1 MIYSALYAHKINT
14 LFWQDVHD
22 AEQFGFAKG
31 QVTPFTIKTPDCQ
44 TLYAWHVLPVD
55 TYIRNAESLSAIERP
70 QGPVEDFT
78 KTLPF
83 ELLSS
88 TSTPARV
95 VINCELS
102 ICSSRPITL
111 LTTPRRRSPWQRWS
125 CCPRLANGYLPQPG
139 LATQHPRSNH
149 RLSRLRTFHRLSH

>member
-1 MIYSALYAHKINT
+1 M
-14 LFWQDVHD
+14 
-22 AEQFGFAKG
+22 
-31 QVTPFTIKTPDCQ
+31 TPFTITTPDGQ
-44 TLYAWHVLPVD
+44 RLYAWHVLPVD

-102 ICSSRPITL
+102 L
-111 LTTPRRRSPWQRWS
+111 LSIRRKKN
-125 CCPRLANGYLPQPG
+125 C
-139 LATQHPRSNH
+139 
-149 RLSRLRTFHRLSH
+149 

>member
-1 MIYSALYAHKINT
+1 M
-14 LFWQDVHD
+14 
-22 AEQFGFAKG
+22 
-31 QVTPFTIKTPDCQ
+31 TPFTITTPDGQ
-44 TLYAWHVLPVD
+44 RLYVWHVLPVD

-102 ICSSRPITL
+102 L
-111 LTTPRRRSPWQRWS
+111 LSIRRKKN
-125 CCPRLANGYLPQPG
+125 C
-139 LATQHPRSNH
+139 
-149 RLSRLRTFHRLSH
+149 